1 MARIDSFEDTCR
13 AIGGKPFTVKPAD
26 DDDLASFICAK
37 SGADDLKK
45 EFHFEI
51 TEDGEF
57 RDNCDVDGMPNT
69 ESPPIEEE
77 A

>member
-13 AIGGKPFTVKPAD
+13 AIGGKPFTVQPVED
-26 DDDLASFICAK
+26 EDLASFICAR
-37 SGADDLKK
+37 SEADDLKK

-57 RDNCDVDGMPNT
+57 RNNCDIDSIDREP
-69 ESPPIEEE
+69 SIDEER
-77 A
+77 